1 MHDEPQDE
9 KMNRR
14 PHDRTLWWSRD
25 VNAIGHDGVTAAGV
39 RWRAQGAC
47 VGPWGS
53 VAGPGGQRPGAEV
66 THPSMWRCRPRAV
79 HRKIEPFSDAQK

>member
-39 RWRAQGAC
+39 GRWAQGPAQ
-47 VGPWGS
+47 
-53 VAGPGGQRPGAEV
+53 GPGAVWPGQAASGRGP
-66 THPSMWRCRPRAV
+66 
-79 HRKIEPFSDAQK
+79 K